1 MAIFELWDMDTRN
14 LVGTYETQEAALDIV
29 RKTVRRHGHKH
40 AESLA
45 LGTEDS
51 RGNVRPIAAGQVLT
65 DLASAA
71 VVSRRVALAPEPAP
85 PPSDGRAGAATG
97 MHRRLAGA
105 AGKAVKVA
113 SSGRKADDVSHTTA
127 SGRSPTRKNR
137 ATDPKPPSARRAK
150 SPKGKPRQ

>member
-40 AESLA
+40 TESLA

-51 RGNVRPIAAGQVLT
+51 RGNVRAVAAGQALT
-65 DLASAA
+65 DLGSAA
-71 VVSRRVALAPEPAP
+71 AVPRRVARAPEPAP
-85 PPSDGRAGAATG
+85 PPSDG
-97 MHRRLAGA
+97 H

-113 SSGRKADDVSHTTA
+113 SSGRKVGDMSHTTA
-127 SGRSPTRKNR
+127 EGRAPGRKNR
-137 ATDPKPPSARRAK
+137 ATDPKPKAAKRAK
-150 SPKGKPRQ
+150 SPKGQPRQ